1 MPLTYCNVN
10 NGNECPNSQECYVVS
25 CPREL
30 HNADTDGNG
39 VVQLLTMEN
48 VGTWLVNKFTLF
60 TPSSQEDEAD
70 KVNHTAEDENRY
82 EEDEE
87 DRAVFST
94 WTSYF
99 TDMSGKSSVLRLSL
113 DMIPKN

>member
-1 MPLTYCNVN
+1 MTYCNIN

-30 HNADTDGNG
+30 HTADNKG
-39 VVQLLTMEN
+39 VVELLTMEN
-48 VGTWLVNKFTLF
+48 VGSWLVNKFALF
-60 TPSSQEDEAD
+60 TPSSQEESS
-70 KVNHTAEDENRY
+70 VNKTTEDDSPILD
-82 EEDEE
+82 DEE

-99 TDMSGKSSVLRLSL
+99 TEMSGKSSVLRLSL